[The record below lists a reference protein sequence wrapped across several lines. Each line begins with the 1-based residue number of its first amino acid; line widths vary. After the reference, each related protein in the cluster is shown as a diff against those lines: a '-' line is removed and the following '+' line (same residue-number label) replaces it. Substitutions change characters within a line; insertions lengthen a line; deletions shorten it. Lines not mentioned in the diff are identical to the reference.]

1 MRHLRTL
8 STRSL
13 VVLVAAV
20 VALAVGGAAIAV
32 AASRSSGPT
41 PPHKP
46 LAQALWYA
54 ANAHF
59 GRGMLAAC
67 GLAVLAVLA
76 LRGLGGLGADAFV
89 AASAATLAIPLL
101 AAVAATWRFVRAW
114 QRRDRG
120 VRPK

>member
-1 MRHLRTL
+1 MTAFDKGTITVLGCALLIALLALPLVLRKVPPNRLYGYRTCATL
-8 STRSL
+8 
-13 VVLVAAV
+13 
-20 VALAVGGAAIAV
+20 GDE
-32 AASRSSGPT
+32 
-41 PPHKP
+41 
-46 LAQALWYA
+46 ALWYA